1 MKPHLLSAIIIILTI
16 IRFLFHTEIYNSLW
30 LFERLIDGL
39 IITLSVFCCFKLTK
53 IIFRNR
59 DLIMVVSLVGLLL
72 VEVIS
77 YGTNFT
83 TDLGDKLRFLR
94 YEKKYVQII
103 EKIET
108 KKISSNGSLNGISYD
123 TEVDP
128 AMRVSFSWGGIIDNW
143 RGIIYDPTNELS
155 KIAENNQI
163 HINSGERK
171 QLTPDEERYIKET
184 AELKLLFG
192 GVIYKVKKM
201 GNNWYLCW
209 FT

>member
-1 MKPHLLSAIIIILTI
+1 
-16 IRFLFHTEIYNSLW
+16 
-30 LFERLIDGL
+30 
-39 IITLSVFCCFKLTK
+39 
-53 IIFRNR
+53 
-59 DLIMVVSLVGLLL
+59 MVVSLVGLLL
-72 VEVIS
+72 VGVIS

-103 EKIET
+103 EKIKT
-108 KKISSNGSLNGISYD
+108 KKISSNGSVNGISYD

-128 AMRVSFSWGGIIDNW
+128 VMRVSFSWGGILDNW

-155 KIAENNQI
+155 TIAKNNQI
-163 HINSGERK
+163 HINYRDKKS
-171 QLTPDEERYIKET
+171 LTPADEEHIKET
-184 AELKLLFG
+184 TELKLLFG

>member
-1 MKPHLLSAIIIILTI
+1 M
-16 IRFLFHTEIYNSLW
+16 
-30 LFERLIDGL
+30 
-39 IITLSVFCCFKLTK
+39 
-53 IIFRNR
+53 
-59 DLIMVVSLVGLLL
+59 
-72 VEVIS
+72 
-77 YGTNFT
+77 
-83 TDLGDKLRFLR
+83 RFLR

-108 KKISSNGSLNGISYD
+108 KKISSNGSLNGISYN

-155 KIAENNQI
+155 TIAENNQI
-163 HINSGERK
+163 HINSGDRNS
-171 QLTPDEERYIKET
+171 LTPADEEYIKET
-184 AELKLLFG
+184 TELKLLFG

-209 FT
+209 FTCYSMVLQAY

>member
-39 IITLSVFCCFKLTK
+39 IISLSVFCCFKLTK

-59 DLIMVVSLVGLLL
+59 DLIMVASLVGLLL
-72 VEVIS
+72 VGVIS

-108 KKISSNGSLNGISYD
+108 KKISSNGSVNGISYN
-123 TEVDP
+123 TEADP
-128 AMRVSFSWGGIIDNW
+128 VMRVSFSWGGILDNW

-155 KIAENNQI
+155 TIAENNQI
-163 HINSGERK
+163 NINSGDRNS
-171 QLTPDEERYIKET
+171 LTPADEEYIKET
-184 AELKLLFG
+184 TELKLLFG

-201 GNNWYLCW
+201 ANNWYLCW

>member
-1 MKPHLLSAIIIILTI
+1 MI
-16 IRFLFHTEIYNSLW
+16 
-30 LFERLIDGL
+30 
-39 IITLSVFCCFKLTK
+39 
-53 IIFRNR
+53 
-59 DLIMVVSLVGLLL
+59 VSLVGLLL
-72 VEVIS
+72 VGVIS

-108 KKISSNGSLNGISYD
+108 KKISFNGSVNGISYD

-163 HINSGERK
+163 HINSGERN

-201 GNNWYLCW
+201 RNNWYLCW

>member
-1 MKPHLLSAIIIILTI
+1 MKPHLLYALIIIFTI
-16 IRFLFHTEIYNSLW
+16 IRFLFHNELYNSLW

-39 IITLSVFCCFKLTK
+39 IISLIVFCCFKLTK
-53 IIFRNR
+53 IIIRNR
-59 DLIMVVSLVGLLL
+59 DLIMIVPLVGLLL
-72 VEVIS
+72 VGVIS
-77 YGTNFT
+77 YGTNLT

-103 EKIET
+103 EKINT
-108 KKISSNGSLNGISYD
+108 KKISSNGSVNGISYD

-128 AMRVSFSWGGIIDNW
+128 VMRVSFSWGGILDNW
-143 RGIIYDPTNELS
+143 KGIIYDPTNKLS
-155 KIAENNQI
+155 KTAKNNQI
-163 HINSGERK
+163 HINYRDRNS
-171 QLTPDEERYIKET
+171 LTTADEEYIKET
-184 AELKLLFG
+184 TELKLLFG

>member
-1 MKPHLLSAIIIILTI
+1 MI
-16 IRFLFHTEIYNSLW
+16 
-30 LFERLIDGL
+30 
-39 IITLSVFCCFKLTK
+39 
-53 IIFRNR
+53 
-59 DLIMVVSLVGLLL
+59 VSLVGLLL
-72 VEVIS
+72 VGVIS

>member
-1 MKPHLLSAIIIILTI
+1 MKPHLLSVIIIILI
-16 IRFLFHTEIYNSLW
+16 VIRFLFHTEVYNSLW
-30 LFERLIDGL
+30 LFDRLIDGL
-39 IITLSVFCCFKLTK
+39 IIFLSVFCCLKLTK
-53 IIFRNR
+53 LILRNR
-59 DLIMVVSLVGLLL
+59 DLIMIVPLVGLLL
-72 VEVIS
+72 VGVIS
-77 YGTNFT
+77 CGTNFT

-103 EKIET
+103 EKINT

-155 KIAENNQI
+155 KIAENIQI
-163 HINSGERK
+163 HINSGERN

-201 GNNWYLCW
+201 RNNWYLCW

>member
-1 MKPHLLSAIIIILTI
+1 MKPHLLSAIIIPLIV
-16 IRFLFHTEIYNSLW
+16 IRFLFHTEVHNSLW
-30 LFERLIDGL
+30 LFDRLIDGL
-39 IITLSVFCCFKLTK
+39 IIYLSVFCCFKLTK
-53 IIFRNR
+53 LIFRNR
-59 DLIMVVSLVGLLL
+59 DLIMIVSLVGLLL
-72 VEVIS
+72 VGVIS

-163 HINSGERK
+163 HINSGDRNS
-171 QLTPDEERYIKET
+171 LTPADEQYIKET
-184 AELKLLFG
+184 TELKLLFG

>member
-39 IITLSVFCCFKLTK
+39 IISLSVFCCFKLTK

-72 VEVIS
+72 VGVIS

-108 KKISSNGSLNGISYD
+108 KKISFNGSVNGISYN
-123 TEVDP
+123 TEADP
-128 AMRVSFSWGGIIDNW
+128 VMRVSFSWGGILDNW

-155 KIAENNQI
+155 TIAENNQI
-163 HINSGERK
+163 NINSGDRNS
-171 QLTPDEERYIKET
+171 LTPADEEYIKET
-184 AELKLLFG
+184 TELKLLFG

-201 GNNWYLCW
+201 ANNWYLCW

>member
-1 MKPHLLSAIIIILTI
+1 MKPHLLSALIITLII
-16 IRFLFHTEIYNSLW
+16 IRFLFHTEVYNSLW

-39 IITLSVFCCFKLTK
+39 IIFLSVSCCIKLTK
-53 IIFRNR
+53 LIFRNR
-59 DLIMVVSLVGLLL
+59 DLIMIASLVALLL
-72 VEVIS
+72 VGVIS

-108 KKISSNGSLNGISYD
+108 KKISSNGSVNGISYD

-128 AMRVSFSWGGIIDNW
+128 VMRVSFSWGGIIDNW
-143 RGIIYDPTNELS
+143 KGIIYDPTNELS
-155 KIAENNQI
+155 KIAKNNQI
-163 HINSGERK
+163 HINYRDRK
-171 QLTPDEERYIKET
+171 SLTPADEEYIKET
-184 AELKLLFG
+184 TKLKLLFG

-201 GNNWYLCW
+201 GDNWYLCW

>member
-1 MKPHLLSAIIIILTI
+1 MKPHLLSVIIIILTI
-16 IRFLFHTEIYNSLW
+16 IRFLFHTEVYNSLW

-39 IITLSVFCCFKLTK
+39 IISLSVFCCFKLTK
-53 IIFRNR
+53 IIIRNR
-59 DLIMVVSLVGLLL
+59 DLIMILSLVGLLL
-72 VEVIS
+72 VGVIS

-103 EKIET
+103 EKIKT
-108 KKISSNGSLNGISYD
+108 KKISSNGSVNGISYD

-163 HINSGERK
+163 HINSGERN

>member
-1 MKPHLLSAIIIILTI
+1 MKPHLLSVIIIILI
-16 IRFLFHTEIYNSLW
+16 VIRFLFHTEVYNSLW
-30 LFERLIDGL
+30 LFDRLIDGL
-39 IITLSVFCCFKLTK
+39 IIFLSVFCCLKLTK
-53 IIFRNR
+53 LILRNR
-59 DLIMVVSLVGLLL
+59 DLIMIVPLVGLLL
-72 VEVIS
+72 VGVIS
-77 YGTNFT
+77 CGTNFT

-103 EKIET
+103 EKINT
-108 KKISSNGSLNGISYD
+108 KKISSNGSVNGINYD
-123 TEVDP
+123 TEVNP

-155 KIAENNQI
+155 KIAENIQI
-163 HINSGERK
+163 HINSGERN

-201 GNNWYLCW
+201 RNNWYLCW

>member
-1 MKPHLLSAIIIILTI
+1 MKPHQLSVIIIILTI
-16 IRFLFHTEIYNSLW
+16 IRFLFHTEVYNSLW
-30 LFERLIDGL
+30 LFERLIDAL
-39 IITLSVFCCFKLTK
+39 IISLSVFCCFKLTK
-53 IIFRNR
+53 IIIRNR
-59 DLIMVVSLVGLLL
+59 DLIMILSLVGLLL
-72 VEVIS
+72 VGVIS

-108 KKISSNGSLNGISYD
+108 KKISSNGSLNGISYN

-163 HINSGERK
+163 HINSEERNP
-171 QLTPDEERYIKET
+171 LTPDDEQYIKET
-184 AELKLLFG
+184 AELKLLFS

>member
-1 MKPHLLSAIIIILTI
+1 MKLHLLSAIIITLIV
-16 IRFLFHTEIYNSLW
+16 IRFLFHTEVYNSLW

-39 IITLSVFCCFKLTK
+39 IISLSVFCCFKLTK
-53 IIFRNR
+53 IIIRNR
-59 DLIMVVSLVGLLL
+59 GLIMILSLVGLLL
-72 VEVIS
+72 VGVIS

-103 EKIET
+103 EKIKT
-108 KKISSNGSLNGISYD
+108 KKISSNGSVNGISYD

-128 AMRVSFSWGGIIDNW
+128 AMRVSFSWGGILDNW
-143 RGIIYDPTNELS
+143 KGIIYDPTNELS
-155 KIAENNQI
+155 KIAKNNQI
-163 HINSGERK
+163 HINYRDRNFP
-171 QLTPDEERYIKET
+171 TPADEEYIKET
-184 AELKLLFG
+184 TELKLLFS

>member
-39 IITLSVFCCFKLTK
+39 IISLSVFCCFKLTK

-72 VEVIS
+72 VGVIS

-108 KKISSNGSLNGISYD
+108 KKISFNGSVNGISYN
-123 TEVDP
+123 TEADP
-128 AMRVSFSWGGIIDNW
+128 VMRVSFSWGGILDNW

-155 KIAENNQI
+155 TIAENNQI
-163 HINSGERK
+163 HINSGDRNS
-171 QLTPDEERYIKET
+171 LTPADEEYIKET
-184 AELKLLFG
+184 TELKLLFG

-201 GNNWYLCW
+201 ANNWYLCW

>member
-39 IITLSVFCCFKLTK
+39 IISLSVFCCFKLTK
-53 IIFRNR
+53 IIIRNR
-59 DLIMVVSLVGLLL
+59 DLIMILSLVGLLL
-72 VEVIS
+72 VGVIS

-103 EKIET
+103 EKIKT
-108 KKISSNGSLNGISYD
+108 KKISSNGSVNGISYD

-128 AMRVSFSWGGIIDNW
+128 AMRVSFSWGGILDNW
-143 RGIIYDPTNELS
+143 KGIIYDPTNELS

>member
-16 IRFLFHTEIYNSLW
+16 IRFLLHTEVYNSLW

-39 IITLSVFCCFKLTK
+39 IISLIVFCCFKLTK

-59 DLIMVVSLVGLLL
+59 DLIMIVSLVGLLL
-72 VEVIS
+72 VGVIS

-103 EKIET
+103 EKINT
-108 KKISSNGSLNGISYD
+108 KKISSNGSVNGINYD
-123 TEVDP
+123 TEVNP

-155 KIAENNQI
+155 KIAENIQI
-163 HINSGERK
+163 HINSGERN

-201 GNNWYLCW
+201 RNNWYLCW

>member
-1 MKPHLLSAIIIILTI
+1 MKPHQLSVIIIILTI
-16 IRFLFHTEIYNSLW
+16 IRFLFHTEVYNSLW

-39 IITLSVFCCFKLTK
+39 IISLSVFCCFKLTK
-53 IIFRNR
+53 IIIRNR
-59 DLIMVVSLVGLLL
+59 DLIMILSLVGLLL
-72 VEVIS
+72 VGVIS

-163 HINSGERK
+163 HINSEERNP
-171 QLTPDEERYIKET
+171 LTPDDEQYIKET